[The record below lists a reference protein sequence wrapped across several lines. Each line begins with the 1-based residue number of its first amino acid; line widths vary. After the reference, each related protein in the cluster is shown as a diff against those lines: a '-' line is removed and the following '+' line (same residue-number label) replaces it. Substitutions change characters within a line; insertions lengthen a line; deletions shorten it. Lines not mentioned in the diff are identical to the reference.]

1 MNKKMK
7 ALALLL
13 VGIMS
18 VGTMTACSGEPAAE
32 TPAADDSKPVAEAP
46 ADAAK
51 EENKETVNLVWWTI
65 GAEPKELAAV
75 VEEANKYTAEK
86 IGVTV
91 DIKYAS
97 WGEYGEKLSK
107 IVQSGESYDM
117 AFGAGINNYQDLAS
131 KGYFADLSELVPT
144 VAPALWDFIPE
155 ELWQGMTIS
164 NKIIGVPA
172 YKDSAQAQYWVWD
185 KELVEKL
192 GIDYENINTLEE
204 LEPALKKIK
213 ENDPSKYPLVLQGL
227 EGINGFMVTIN
238 KMDELLTKP
247 YVSVSFDDPSA
258 TVVSPWEQ
266 EGVMNNLRILHKWFN
281 EGLINP
287 DAATLTETPKY
298 KAVSAAQGYPHADAD
313 WSRSS
318 EYPVVSHKFFGPGY
332 STRTIQGSFIV
343 VSEGSKHK
351 EEAVKYIELINTDK
365 YLRNLLAFGIEDQ
378 HYKKTGENTI
388 EVLNDG
394 YGAPAYSQGTFFNMY
409 VTDPAPAEKWTDLQ
423 KQLEESF
430 SSPAL
435 GFTFNTEKVNN
446 QVAACANIQAKYEPS
461 LITGSVNP
469 DEVVPKMLEELNKAG
484 YQDILAE
491 AQAQLDAY
499 LGK

>member
-1 MNKKMK
+1 MK

-32 TPAADDSKPVAEAP
+32 TPATDDSKPVAEAP
-46 ADAAK
+46 ADGAK

-65 GAEPKELAAV
+65 GGEPKELAAV

-192 GIDYENINTLEE
+192 GIDYENINTLQE

-213 ENDPSKYPLVLQGL
+213 ENDPSKYPLMLQGL

-258 TVVSPWEQ
+258 TVVSPW
-266 EGVMNNLRILHKWFN
+266 
-281 EGLINP
+281 
-287 DAATLTETPKY
+287 
-298 KAVSAAQGYPHADAD
+298 
-313 WSRSS
+313 
-318 EYPVVSHKFFGPGY
+318 
-332 STRTIQGSFIV
+332 
-343 VSEGSKHK
+343 
-351 EEAVKYIELINTDK
+351 
-365 YLRNLLAFGIEDQ
+365 
-378 HYKKTGENTI
+378 
-388 EVLNDG
+388 
-394 YGAPAYSQGTFFNMY
+394 
-409 VTDPAPAEKWTDLQ
+409 
-423 KQLEESF
+423 
-430 SSPAL
+430 
-435 GFTFNTEKVNN
+435 
-446 QVAACANIQAKYEPS
+446 
-461 LITGSVNP
+461 
-469 DEVVPKMLEELNKAG
+469 
-484 YQDILAE
+484 
-491 AQAQLDAY
+491 
-499 LGK
+499 